1 MGTMLPRFFVEVE
14 ESNEIA
20 KLLDDSGWFSKFQ
33 NLGDSVVGRLVLGTR
48 HKVMAQASI
57 QLHG

>member
-20 KLLDDSGWFSKFQ
+20 KLLDSGWFSKFQ
-33 NLGDSVVGRLVLGTR
+33 NLADSVVCRLVLGSR